1 VARGGWAVVAALGL
15 TAAAVGLPAGMAF
28 GLAGA
33 ALFLPRDYP
42 PFDAGR
48 ADRVASFFA
57 RARSGGEEARAAAGE
72 TRPRGAPAPGAVA
85 AAGARARLLEVHSE
99 FLRRERFASALLD
112 RYRPTVTRV
121 GRRSTP
127 AVERLLARTA
137 QAYARTREELATE
150 PMPPSLDRARA
161 HTLRMLEQAEEAL
174 VATLD
179 AARRRDPDFAMAREG
194 AFARALAAHQAALD
208 ALRRVP
214 REEVSAALRD
224 RAS

>member
-1 VARGGWAVVAALGL
+1 VARGGRAVVAAVGL

-42 PFDAGR
+42 PFDPGR
-48 ADRVASFFA
+48 ADGVAGFFA
-57 RARSGGEEARAAAGE
+57 RARSGGEEARA
-72 TRPRGAPAPGAVA
+72 P
-85 AAGARARLLEVHSE
+85 ARARLLEAHSE

-112 RYRPTVTRV
+112 RYRPTVTRA

-137 QAYARTREELATE
+137 QAYARTRGELATE
-150 PMPPSLDRARA
+150 PMPPSLDAARR
-161 HTLRMLEQAEEAL
+161 HTLKMLEQAEEAL
-174 VATLD
+174 AATLD

-194 AFARALAAHQAALD
+194 AFARALAAHHAALE
-208 ALRRVP
+208 ALRHVP